1 MLHVDPRMIH
11 RLNDIETDL
20 EQRRQRAHEEGW
32 LGEIEGIDLT
42 LAFLRRKRDEAS
54 RLVNR
59 TTPLGTPEFPIR

>member
-1 MLHVDPRMIH
+1 MIH

-42 LAFLRRKRDEAS
+42 LTFLRHKRDDAS
-54 RLVNR
+54 RLSNR
-59 TTPLGTPEFPIR
+59 TTALGTPEVPTR